1 MNSEI
6 LNWGMNNMDNIDN
19 IDKMADFDETAKMDD
34 NTIICRCSDVT
45 VKEVRDLINE
55 GFTTLEEIKRIARTG
70 MGPCQGRTC
79 GNLIIREINSITGKS
94 IPEIQETV
102 SRPPVVGI
110 LMKDIRAGGKEDD

>member
-1 MNSEI
+1 
-6 LNWGMNNMDNIDN
+6 MDNIDN